1 MNLDLFND
9 LFNSETNT
17 IETDTLSIKE
27 HAISTQDD
35 VIQIDNISMMTK
47 AILRFKISWKEI
59 IFIIIMLILILF
71 PIEFIPNV
79 IPIILL
85 VLYGYVAYRRY
96 EKYLKTRYYIEF
108 NLGSSKNSYLFFEQE
123 EFRNKVYDLIK
134 KSFGDKNQVTFVD
147 IKHQQIGGEQHIFEK
162 GSSNAT
168 VLGDDNVIGNNFG
181 SSNNVAIK
189 GDNNVNS
196 NSVKDSTVEESSINT
211 NIEFPWVKLLEQLQT
226 IISNSSELSEQTV
239 KILKKLLIAVEKK
252 DEDEFTVIVKE
263 NASFFNQ
270 QFIKDLISGTLGGI
284 ISSLLLG
291 K

>member
-1 MNLDLFND
+1 AL
-9 LFNSETNT
+9 
-17 IETDTLSIKE
+17 
-27 HAISTQDD
+27 
-35 VIQIDNISMMTK
+35 
-47 AILRFKISWKEI
+47 
-59 IFIIIMLILILF
+59 
-71 PIEFIPNV
+71 PIC
-79 IPIILL
+79 
-85 VLYGYVAYRRY
+85 
-96 EKYLKTRYYIEF
+96 
-108 NLGSSKNSYLFFEQE
+108 KNSYLFFEQE

>member
-9 LFNSETNT
+9 LFNNETNT

-47 AILRFKISWKEI
+47 ATLRFKISWKEI

-134 KSFGDKNQVTFVD
+134 KSFGDENQVTGVD
-147 IKHQQIGGEQHIFEK
+147 IKHQQIGGEQ
-162 GSSNAT
+162 
-168 VLGDDNVIGNNFG
+168 
-181 SSNNVAIK
+181 
-189 GDNNVNS
+189 
-196 NSVKDSTVEESSINT
+196 
-211 NIEFPWVKLLEQLQT
+211 P
-226 IISNSSELSEQTV
+226 
-239 KILKKLLIAVEKK
+239 ILKKVHLMR
-252 DEDEFTVIVKE
+252 
-263 NASFFNQ
+263 
-270 QFIKDLISGTLGGI
+270 QF
-284 ISSLLLG
+284 
-291 K
+291 

>member
-9 LFNSETNT
+9 LFNNETNT

-47 AILRFKISWKEI
+47 ATLRFKISWKEI

-123 EFRNKVYDLIK
+123 EFRNKV
-134 KSFGDKNQVTFVD
+134 D

-181 SSNNVAIK
+181 SGNNVAIK

-239 KILKKLLIAVEKK
+239 KVLKKLLIAVEKK